1 MLPSGGSQSYD
12 NSSRD
17 VTNKKDNI
25 YLESNEKY
33 FCYNSVISPVK
44 YQCEFY
50 TPNQHCDDLQLY
62 TNTRNILIF
71 DGANK
76 FA

>member
-17 VTNKKDNI
+17 VTNKKDTI

-33 FCYNSVISPVK
+33 FCHLTCKISMWV
-44 YQCEFY
+44 Y
-50 TPNQHCDDLQLY
+50 TPNQHCDDVQLY